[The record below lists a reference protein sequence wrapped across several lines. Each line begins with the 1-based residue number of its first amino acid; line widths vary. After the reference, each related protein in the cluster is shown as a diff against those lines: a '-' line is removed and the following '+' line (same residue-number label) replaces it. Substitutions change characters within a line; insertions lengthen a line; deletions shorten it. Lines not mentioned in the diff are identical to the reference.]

1 MSETSSDSNE
11 SVSLPSEEIARVYR
25 TSLDGNECEV
35 TLAEIHHRGGQT
47 EFDLGRQY
55 AQSADPLDRVT
66 GADILAQLGWGEPT
80 FNNEAVDLL
89 LQLAADSDDRV
100 VQSAFIGLGHRRS
113 ERGIPVILPRIHS
126 PNSDIRLAAVH
137 GLRGQ
142 KSPAALAGLIA
153 LSSDEDRDTRNW
165 AAFAL
170 ASGTDADTTE
180 LRDALFALLSDED
193 AEIRGE
199 ALIGLAER
207 KDPRALPAIRNELNG
222 PFYGSWCL
230 DAAEVLG
237 EQELLP
243 LVLSLRER
251 TADEDR
257 ETFADDFD
265 RAIVA
270 LGGEPQL

>member
-1 MSETSSDSNE
+1 MSENSSDSNE
-11 SVSLPSEEIARVYR
+11 SVSLPSEEIARAYR

-47 EFDLGRQY
+47 EFDLGRRY

-100 VQSAFIGLGHRRS
+100 VQSAFVGLGHRRS

-137 GLRGQ
+137 GLCGQ

-193 AEIRGE
+193 PEIRGE
-199 ALIGLAER
+199 ALVGLAER
-207 KDPRALPAIRNELNG
+207 KDPRALSAIKHELNG

-257 ETFADDFD
+257 ETFADDFN